1 MDASLLTACRY
12 AMPFGLDVPNRLT
25 EAVVTA
31 DAEELSLETFRHNGI
46 IFEVI
51 QQAPDFAAVTR
62 GTWLQLCYD
71 PYDSKD
77 DKVGEVISC
86 EGRLRDYRIV
96 LALDGDPQQE
106 CVLDSTDG
114 AFAIIKKVGADRVPV
129 SPAEPF
135 ARPAPG
141 PSALRPT
148 QVISNGR
155 EPPAVR
161 RTGKR
166 PAELNNG
173 GGDIMELRALQAI
186 AEGTESL
193 AVLEGEHPILGKQF
207 KDFVTTV
214 DNCCRKAYER
224 FSTSLDDVL
233 TLSPKASKEEKLKFC
248 KSCATHQAVSGF
260 AM

>member
-173 GGDIMELRALQAI
+173 GGDIIVARSASHSRRHRIASSIGRRTSNTRKAVQRFCYHGGQLLPKGLRAI
-186 AEGTESL
+186 FNI
-193 AVLEGEHPILGKQF
+193 P
-207 KDFVTTV
+207 
-214 DNCCRKAYER
+214 
-224 FSTSLDDVL
+224 
-233 TLSPKASKEEKLKFC
+233 
-248 KSCATHQAVSGF
+248 
-260 AM
+260 